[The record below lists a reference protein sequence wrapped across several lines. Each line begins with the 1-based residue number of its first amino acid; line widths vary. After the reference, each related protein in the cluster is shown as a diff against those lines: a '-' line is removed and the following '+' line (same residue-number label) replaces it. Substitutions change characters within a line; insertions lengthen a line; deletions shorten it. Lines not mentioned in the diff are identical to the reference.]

1 MSLESEYCA
10 LQRDLSAHSSFLGLF
25 VLFNL
30 LSLFEALSLC
40 SSLWMPWVFPFHI
53 RFRTGCAVSM
63 LWEEKKNASTSSSSN
78 ALILSSALL
87 IHAQTYLHTNCCK
100 YLHIFGTLS
109 FRMES
114 IVWYTLIPS
123 KQTKKKRTCNK
134 YEHERGKKIH
144 TEQPK
149 VDIFLRWT
157 NEQRIKCV
165 CRFRY
170 SHIEIPGFSKQKLP

>member
-123 KQTKKKRTCNK
+123 KQTKKNEPATNTNTSVEKKFTQNSRK
-134 YEHERGKKIH
+134 WIFFYGERMSR
-144 TEQPK
+144 E
-149 VDIFLRWT
+149 
-157 NEQRIKCV
+157 
-165 CRFRY
+165 
-170 SHIEIPGFSKQKLP
+170 